1 MLLARCSSG
10 AAPSS
15 LAFSLLSS
23 LVALSFTKVQVL
35 MALATIIV
43 TAAQQAFILV
53 LGPLPFWLLAA

>member
-10 AAPSS
+10 AAPTS
-15 LAFSLLSS
+15 LAFSLLFS
-23 LVALSFTKVQVL
+23 LVALSFTTVQVL
-35 MALATIIV
+35 MALAIIIV

>member
-1 MLLARCSSG
+1 LLLARCSSG
-10 AAPSS
+10 AAPYS

-23 LVALSFTKVQVL
+23 LVALSFTMVQVL
-35 MALATIIV
+35 MALAIIIV